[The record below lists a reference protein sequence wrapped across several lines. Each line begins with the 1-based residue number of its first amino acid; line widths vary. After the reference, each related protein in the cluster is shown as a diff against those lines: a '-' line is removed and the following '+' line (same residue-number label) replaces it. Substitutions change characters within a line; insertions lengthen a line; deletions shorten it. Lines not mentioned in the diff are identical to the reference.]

1 MTERA
6 AAPRFPLVAWLER
19 RTRLQWVLAGI
30 VVGVL
35 VLWRILRVVAGVL
48 LDRWWFDATTTA
60 PVWRVQ
66 NVARLELAA
75 GALAITLAVLGTT
88 VALVIGIGR
97 RTIAPPHRGLKWYH
111 ARMGP
116 AHQWL
121 LVTLGIYVTWQITK
135 TAPTLWQQWLLF
147 LHGDQ
152 LGVHVPGTGGD
163 LGTYLFSLPFR
174 QACSQFVRQLLLF
187 SLLVAVV
194 GHGMSGALR
203 FSRTVRSRRAATVHI
218 AALIGAF
225 LLAQAV
231 HYVLVQRPS
240 LALDAS
246 GGFVGAG
253 YTQLNVIAPALWVAA
268 IGALLAVGALAYGV
282 VTRQWRLPAVA
293 VGGFL
298 ALHLVA
304 LVLLPLAVERLVVAP
319 AKGARQLPAIGHNL
333 DATRAA
339 YRLDTAT
346 SDTRTVND
354 GIGTA
359 PTAAETDA
367 VARTPLF
374 DPATMAASLQ
384 VLGGTQGT
392 RISQVDL
399 DRYPVDGVQ
408 RAMLVAARQPDR
420 AGLPESGWV
429 QEHLV
434 YTHGNGLVVVPADEV
449 DADGRPNMS
458 TTAGDAQHDPTT
470 YFGEGLDGWWVIVG
484 TQRQQQ
490 GGAQYDGSQ
499 GIPLG
504 STFRQAVTSLA
515 LGDAQVL
522 LSAELTDQSQLLY
535 RRGLRDRLTTLAPF
549 LSWDSDPYPAVV
561 DGRVVWMVDGYT
573 TSATYP
579 YSQFYG
585 SSGLPS
591 SSDVGGTTLNY
602 LRLAVRATV
611 DATDGTTHLYRSE
624 SVGDDPIIDV
634 WDHLFPGLLEPADG
648 MPAAVRAHL
657 RYPKDLFVVQS
668 TLLGQYHVADAESLF
683 NGQQRWTV
691 SPAAASTVDDTS
703 TSPSAPLF
711 SFSTVQGTTPT
722 WSLTRTYNPGSSS

>member
-1 MTERA
+1 M
-6 AAPRFPLVAWLER
+6 
-19 RTRLQWVLAGI
+19 
-30 VVGVL
+30 
-35 VLWRILRVVAGVL
+35 
-48 LDRWWFDATTTA
+48 
-60 PVWRVQ
+60 
-66 NVARLELAA
+66 
-75 GALAITLAVLGTT
+75 
-88 VALVIGIGR
+88 
-97 RTIAPPHRGLKWYH
+97 
-111 ARMGP
+111 
-116 AHQWL
+116 
-121 LVTLGIYVTWQITK
+121 
-135 TAPTLWQQWLLF
+135 
-147 LHGDQ
+147 
-152 LGVHVPGTGGD
+152 
-163 LGTYLFSLPFR
+163 
-174 QACSQFVRQLLLF
+174 
-187 SLLVAVV
+187 
-194 GHGMSGALR
+194 
-203 FSRTVRSRRAATVHI
+203 
-218 AALIGAF
+218 
-225 LLAQAV
+225 
-231 HYVLVQRPS
+231 
-240 LALDAS
+240 
-246 GGFVGAG
+246 GAG

-268 IGALLAVGALAYGV
+268 IAALLAVGALVYGV
-282 VTRQWRLPAVA
+282 VTRQWRLPAMA
-293 VGGFL
+293 VGGYV

-359 PTAAETDA
+359 PTADETDA

-399 DRYPVDGVQ
+399 DRYPVDGVE

-458 TTAGDAQHDPTT
+458 TTAGGTQHDPTT
-470 YFGEGLDGWWVIVG
+470 YFGEGLDGWWVVVG

-490 GGAQYDGSQ
+490 GGAQYGGSS
-499 GIPLG
+499 GIPIG

-522 LSAELTDQSQLLY
+522 LSAELTDQSQLLF

-561 DGRVVWMVDGYT
+561 DGRVVWLIDGYT

-624 SVGDDPIIDV
+624 AVGDDPIIDV
-634 WDHLFPGLLEPADG
+634 WDGLLPGLLEPADG
-648 MPAAVRAHL
+648 MPAAVRDHL

-691 SPAAASTVDDTS
+691 SPAAASTVDDTT
-703 TSPSAPLF
+703 TSPSAPVF
-711 SFSTVQGTTPT
+711 SFSTVQRPTPT
-722 WSLTRTYNPGSSS
+722 WSLTRTYNPGASSNPNSARDELAAIIVADNDSPGTLSLVELQPDDGRQISSPRVAQSAIYADPALARSITLLNANGSKVQFGPMTPQLLDDGLVWVRSLLVSGTGPTSAPRLQSVVAVSRGVVGAGPTSTDALTVATRR